1 MEQRSGILSPNPTLR
16 AIAKNMLICVGWQGY
31 LENYLPQMVKL
42 LNSQPLE
49 LAMRLK
55 AEIAKEQEAIGP
67 YDMSFYAQM
76 ANELMNNV
84 FRTKD
89 EEIE

>member
-1 MEQRSGILSPNPTLR
+1 
-16 AIAKNMLICVGWQGY
+16 
-31 LENYLPQMVKL
+31 MVKL

-49 LAMRLK
+49 LAVKLK
-55 AEIAKEQEAIGP
+55 AEIRREQEAIGG

-76 ANELMNNV
+76 ANELLNNV

-89 EEIE
+89 EEIEQKEIKLSAEAEKVEEVKAPVVEE